1 MQAFQKYP
9 NFQKNFGLEKILMEG
24 RCVREMSRELG
35 PWLIL
40 VPPIMVKLLFL
51 DSVKTNYQKLI
62 HSHGSGTIFN
72 FSHIS
77 IFKYFL
83 HFT

>member
-9 NFQKNFGLEKILMEG
+9 NCQQIFGLKKILMEG
-24 RCVREMSRELG
+24 RCVREVSRELG

-51 DSVKTNYQKLI
+51 ESVRTKLPETDPL
-62 HSHGSGTIFN
+62 S
-72 FSHIS
+72 
-77 IFKYFL
+77 
-83 HFT
+83 